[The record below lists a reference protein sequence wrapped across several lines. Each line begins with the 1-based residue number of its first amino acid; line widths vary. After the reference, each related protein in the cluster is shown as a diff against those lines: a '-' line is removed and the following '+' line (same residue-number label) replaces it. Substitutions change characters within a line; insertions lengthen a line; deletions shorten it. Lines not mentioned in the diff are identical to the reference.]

1 MPGGNRRHNFVTY
14 HKIISLMETTKAR
27 LGRRAKWARPVSRK
41 FYESLR
47 GLIRRAATLSDDV
60 REDYFIRCIDDYID
74 SHTVATDL
82 SSTERVVFALLQPQ
96 IDKAMERSRRA
107 RGAARHRRVAVESSQ
122 EASRQEQTLQTQ
134 PSADSRT
141 ICEEKRALRRE
152 AARQRRIA
160 KHRKRLARRAACSGQ
175 NSGRGEPLLD
185 LSTRVQPSTS

>member
-1 MPGGNRRHNFVTY
+1 MPGGNRRDNFVTY
-14 HKIISLMETTKAR
+14 HKIISLMETTKAIS
-27 LGRRAKWARPVSRK
+27 GRRAKWGRPVSRK

-47 GLIRRAATLSDDV
+47 GLIRRAATLSDEV
-60 REDYFIRCIDDYID
+60 REGYFIRCIDDYID

-107 RGAARHRRVAVESSQ
+107 RAAARHRRVAVESQ
-122 EASRQEQTLQTQ
+122 DASRQEPTLQTQ
-134 PSADSRT
+134 PSADART

-160 KHRKRLARRAACSGQ
+160 KHRKRLARRAACSVQ

>member
-1 MPGGNRRHNFVTY
+1 MPGGNRRDNFVAY
-14 HKIISLMETTKAR
+14 HKIISLMETTKAKS
-27 LGRRAKWARPVSRK
+27 GRRAKWVRPVSRK

-47 GLIRRAATLSDDV
+47 GLICRAATLSDDV

-107 RGAARHRRVAVESSQ
+107 RAAARHRRVAVESSQ

-175 NSGRGEPLLD
+175 SSGRGVPLLD